1 MNTEQ
6 ARRQMVEQQ
15 IRTWDVFDPDV
26 LEAFLNIPKDRFVPE
41 QCADV
46 AYADTEIPLP
56 HGQYMLRPNIVGRI
70 LQSVDIKPADDVLEI
85 GTGTGY
91 LTACLASLAS
101 TVSSID
107 IFPEF
112 VESARKRLEELGIE
126 NVSLEC
132 MDAMLELPDG
142 QFDVVIVTASLPE
155 LDDRFVRALKP
166 GGRLFVVLGDP
177 PLMRAT
183 LITRH
188 DGDAV
193 DQEALFETN
202 VPRLIADW
210 RPAAFSF

>member
-1 MNTEQ
+1 MNTET

-15 IRTWDVFDPDV
+15 IRTWDVFDADV
-26 LEAFLNIPKDRFVPE
+26 LEAFQDIPKDRFVPE

-56 HGQYMLRPNIVGRI
+56 HDQCMLRPNIVGRI

-91 LTACLASLAS
+91 LTACLSTLAS
-101 TVSSID
+101 TVLSID

-112 VESARKRLEELGIE
+112 VETAKARLDDLGVD
-126 NVSLEC
+126 NARLEC
-132 MDAMLELPDG
+132 MDAMRELPDG
-142 QFDVVIVTASLPE
+142 QFDVVVVTGSVPE
-155 LDDRFVRALKP
+155 LDDRFVALLRP
-166 GGRLFVVLGDP
+166 GGRLFVVIGES

-183 LITRH
+183 LITRGE
-188 DGDAV
+188 DDAF
-193 DQEALFETN
+193 DEETLFETD

-210 RPAAFSF
+210 SPPDFSF